1 MSIAYYAQD
10 EENADNRLVCPLCGA
25 DVLISEFG
33 ELGMCQDCFESWP
46 VSDLHTRVPIL
57 TQLNQEKR

>member
-1 MSIAYYAQD
+1 MSTSYYEQP
-10 EENADNRLVCPLCGA
+10 EENLDNRLVCPNCGK

-33 ELGMCQDCFESWP
+33 ELGMCQEDFEAWP

-57 TQLNQEKR
+57 TQLNKEVR